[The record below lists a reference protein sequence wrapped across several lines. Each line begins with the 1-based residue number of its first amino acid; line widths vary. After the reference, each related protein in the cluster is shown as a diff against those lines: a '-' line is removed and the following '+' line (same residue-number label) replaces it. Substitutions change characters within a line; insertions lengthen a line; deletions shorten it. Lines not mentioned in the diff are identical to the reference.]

1 MILFLQSSAKLS
13 TCYSYVGIALRA
25 SLRLG
30 LHRTVHANFDPVE
43 SELRKRIFWL
53 VRKMD
58 IYVSTLLG
66 LPQMVSNEDIDQE
79 YPLDLDDEFITP
91 TGILSMSTDRTSF
104 MAGANAHTRLADIMV
119 KVVKYIY
126 PVKLTKLQSKS
137 DHTYMVSHSKI
148 REIERDLQAWMEDL
162 PPALRPGSEVSPEL
176 ERMRQLLRI
185 SYAHVQMVMYRPFL
199 HYVSNSFQT
208 QGIDKRSYAC
218 AAACVSVS
226 RNVVHI
232 TTGMYQKGLLNGSYW
247 FVMYTTYFAILSLV
261 FFVLENPDLSTAKDG
276 ILKDALEGK
285 TTLGGLAKKSMAADR
300 CAQSLTG
307 LFKQLPEKLK
317 NRQSSAA
324 SHVNLKRSSP
334 SDTAAK
340 SRMHRPASMSL
351 PFDTPQRSN
360 SFPTK
365 LAALHTRQSQE
376 PKSAVDDTR
385 LPRRSQTWLW
395 DGHSDSADS
404 TASPSSA
411 SAFSHDQTASP
422 VSSQYLNQAPT
433 QQPFTS
439 SQQLGA
445 SQILP
450 DLMPIMFP
458 SGDQFA
464 YPAQPLS
471 TLEDDHFKDELPNSP
486 MQYTQD
492 SFTSRGSNL
501 LNGNFSQ
508 PMNGFDG
515 LTSLQGLTGPFP
527 PASAAT
533 LAPQLQHLGLQQT
546 PSTHSS
552 TPDNIQS
559 PDLVSLP
566 HNYMWQSFSLSNPS
580 MPNEQN
586 LKEQSVP
593 GGKMRMTDNG
603 GLEGMSSLGMGFDM
617 DVNFG
622 EILGN
627 LGTNL
632 GTATNMND
640 EWSQWMNTGV

>member
-1 MILFLQSSAKLS
+1 
-13 TCYSYVGIALRA
+13 
-25 SLRLG
+25 
-30 LHRTVHANFDPVE
+30 
-43 SELRKRIFWL
+43 
-53 VRKMD
+53 
-58 IYVSTLLG
+58 
-66 LPQMVSNEDIDQE
+66 
-79 YPLDLDDEFITP
+79 
-91 TGILSMSTDRTSF
+91 
-104 MAGANAHTRLADIMV
+104 
-119 KVVKYIY
+119 
-126 PVKLTKLQSKS
+126 
-137 DHTYMVSHSKI
+137 
-148 REIERDLQAWMEDL
+148 
-162 PPALRPGSEVSPEL
+162 
-176 ERMRQLLRI
+176 MRQLLRI

-199 HYVSNSFQT
+199 HYVSNSFQA

-285 TTLGGLAKKSMAADR
+285 TTLAALAKKSMAADR
-300 CAQSLTG
+300 CAQSLTVSYKQSQSNHFYTFADCAQG

-324 SHVNLKRSSP
+324 SNVNLKRSSP

-340 SRMHRPASMSL
+340 SRIQRPASMSL

-365 LAALHTRQSQE
+365 LAALHSRQSQE
-376 PKSAVDDTR
+376 PKNAVDDTR
-385 LPRRSQTWLW
+385 LPRRPQAWLW
-395 DGHSDSADS
+395 DGHSESADS

-422 VSSQYLNQAPT
+422 VANQYLNQPPT

-471 TLEDDHFKDELPNSP
+471 TLEDDHFKDDLPNSP
-486 MQYTQD
+486 MQQYTQD
-492 SFTSRGSNL
+492 SFTSQGSNS
-501 LNGNFSQ
+501 LNGNFSR
-508 PMNGFDG
+508 PMSSGFDG
-515 LTSLQGLTGPFP
+515 LTGLQGLSGPFP

-533 LAPQLQHLGLQQT
+533 LAPQLQHLGLQHT
-546 PSTHSS
+546 PSTLSS

-566 HNYMWQSFSLSNPS
+566 HNYMWQSFSLSNAG

-593 GGKMRMTDNG
+593 GGKVTMTDNG
-603 GLEGMSSLGMGFDM
+603 GLDGMSSLGMGFDM

-627 LGTNL
+627 IGTNHA
-632 GTATNMND
+632 TATNMND